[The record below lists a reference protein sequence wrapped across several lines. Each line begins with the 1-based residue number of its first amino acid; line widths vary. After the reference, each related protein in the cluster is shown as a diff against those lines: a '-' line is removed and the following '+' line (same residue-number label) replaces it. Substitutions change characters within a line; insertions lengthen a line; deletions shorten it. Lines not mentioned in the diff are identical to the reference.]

1 MISLIPEPDE
11 LKFTGRWFRFNG
23 FKNFPD
29 FLIRE
34 FNLPRGDWIIE
45 KTDGEDNGIR
55 IAEGKIFYWGDEK
68 TAYAS
73 IIQLTF
79 QREGYLPEV
88 YVREKFIFKFRCF
101 HLDIARGGV
110 PKVDTFKEILRLLFL
125 LKYNF
130 FAIYFEDL
138 YPWQKYPS
146 IGLKRGKLTLEEWN
160 EILDYGEKLGIN
172 VFPSLELAGHME
184 NILTL
189 PEYRKYSE
197 WHRPRE
203 GCLDVSNEEARNFA
217 YSLLEEALDT
227 TPSKYI
233 HIGGDETWAMG
244 RGKSLDKTL
253 TYRGPELYLMH
264 HKNMINMVEKKGK
277 RPILWGDMLIGMYLR
292 GGGRELWRKLIEDK
306 IWSKVI
312 IANWDYSPSPKE
324 HFIRKIRM
332 FKDKGYI
339 QIACPGYSN
348 WNRYYPDFETALKNI
363 SNFLE
368 AAREEGI
375 LGFMATAWG
384 DDGEECLFSHL
395 YPLILAT
402 MEIAEGNGK
411 WEEKWITISGESKE
425 ILEFRKDVGRIE
437 VSNYIKKVLFN
448 PTQEIKDYPIYDVWE
463 KILVKY
469 SNIMLPEPLKFIYDC
484 IKIGLQKVEDK
495 ISISDYIR
503 LSNQYAY
510 LWLKERKYN
519 GLERIVARFWSA
531 ASQLDLEKKI

>member
-1 MISLIPEPDE
+1 MISLTPEPDE

-73 IIQLTF
+73 IIQLTL

-227 TPSKYI
+227 SPSKYI

-292 GGGRELWRKLIEDK
+292 EGGRELWRKLIEDK

-368 AAREEGI
+368 AARKEGI

-384 DDGEECLFSHL
+384 DDGEECLFSYL

-448 PTQEIKDYPIYDVWE
+448 PTQEIKDYPIYDIWE
-463 KILVKY
+463 KILEKY

-531 ASQLDLEKKI
+531 ASQLDLERKI